1 MTKIYLH
8 QKPIFF
14 ITPEETANPV
24 YPVIDLVGDW
34 WQTIHQYLDGNTH
47 NGISV
52 KAESAATIQKALQKN
67 FHTIV
72 AGGGVVYNEEGA
84 ILMIFRNGFWD
95 LPKGKL
101 DEGESIEEC
110 AVREVREETGLK
122 KVTLSKHLHTSYH
135 TYEMKGKHILKVT
148 EWYEMQA
155 EGHVKLVPQGE
166 EGIEK
171 AEWVQPDHIK
181 PYLSN
186 TYPSIIDALQKATAL
201 SI

>member
-8 QKPIFF
+8 QKPIFLL
-14 ITPEETANPV
+14 TPEDTPSAV
-24 YPVIDLVGDW
+24 YPVAELDADW
-34 WQTIHQYLDGNTH
+34 WQTVHQYLDGNAH
-47 NGISV
+47 NGISI
-52 KAESAATIQKALQKN
+52 KAPSAAAIDKALQQT
-67 FHTIV
+67 FRTIT
-72 AGGGVVYNEEGA
+72 AGGGVVYNEQGA

-110 AVREVREETGLK
+110 AVREVQEETGLQQ
-122 KVTLSKHLHTSYH
+122 VTLGKHLHTSLH
-135 TYEMKGKHILKVT
+135 TYELKGKHILKVT
-148 EWYEMQA
+148 EWYEMHTTSQMQ
-155 EGHVKLVPQGE
+155 LIPQGE

-201 SI
+201 TI